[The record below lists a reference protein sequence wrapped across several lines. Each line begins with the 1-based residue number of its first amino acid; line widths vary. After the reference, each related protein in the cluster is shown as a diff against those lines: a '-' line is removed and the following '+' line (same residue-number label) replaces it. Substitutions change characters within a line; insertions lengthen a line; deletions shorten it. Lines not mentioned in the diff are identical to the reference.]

1 MTAIVSPNRR
11 ALADLAASLG
21 KSPQKLSS
29 FEEQCT
35 DPDIIAAILRSF
47 DEIGQKLS
55 YSRKEL
61 PVTITLVEE
70 EWSQDNGL

>member
-21 KSPQKLSS
+21 KSRELSR